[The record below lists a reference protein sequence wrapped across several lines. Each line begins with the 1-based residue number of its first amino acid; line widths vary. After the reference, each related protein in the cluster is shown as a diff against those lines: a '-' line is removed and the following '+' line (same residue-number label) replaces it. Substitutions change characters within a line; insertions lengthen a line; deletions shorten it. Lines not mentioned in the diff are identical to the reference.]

1 MAAATALLASSHA
14 RPLQSAADYEAMRRL
29 VIEVLA
35 LTGPPVYATIGNLDW
50 WRAADNDPRSV
61 YNARLWFAGPERLVA
76 FAWPVDDQVDIVVH
90 PDFPALH
97 AAALAWAEE
106 YFRAAPAFRAWA
118 FTGDAAR
125 IAALTERGY
134 RRTEKGLVTYGQ
146 ATRPSPSPSHGEG
159 DQTPSPFGRGLGR
172 GSAAMPSPNPSHGEG
187 DQTPSPLERGS
198 AANPSRREGDSAPS
212 PFGRGLG
219 RGSAAMPS
227 PNPSHGEGDLA
238 TPLLPPGYTIRPVRG
253 TAESEARVA
262 VQRAAFASEWM
273 TIERYARV
281 RASPTYRPELD
292 LVIEAPGGELAGF
305 ALLWLDAANRLG
317 VFEPLGVAAAYQR
330 RGLGRALMLAGL
342 RCLRDC
348 GADYALVETGRDYE
362 ARGLY
367 EATGFTLLDTN
378 FAWVSPNS

>member
-187 DQTPSPLERGS
+187 D
-198 AANPSRREGDSAPS
+198 
-212 PFGRGLG
+212 
-219 RGSAAMPS
+219 
-227 PNPSHGEGDLA
+227 LA

-378 FAWVSPNS
+378 FAWVSPNSQEAAKA

>member
-1 MAAATALLASSHA
+1 MAAATAIPTSLFA
-14 RPLQSAADYEAMRRL
+14 RPFQSEADYEAMRRL
-29 VIEVLA
+29 VVEGLA
-35 LTGPPVYATIGNLDW
+35 LTGLPVYATIGNLDW
-50 WRAADNDPRSV
+50 WRAAEDDPRGV

-106 YFRAAPAFRAWA
+106 YFRPAPAFRAWA

-134 RRTEKGLVTYGQ
+134 RRTDKGLVAYGQ
-146 ATRPSPSPSHGEG
+146 ATAG
-159 DQTPSPFGRGLGR
+159 
-172 GSAAMPSPNPSHGEG
+172 AA
-187 DQTPSPLERGS
+187 
-198 AANPSRREGDSAPS
+198 APS
-212 PFGRGLG
+212 
-219 RGSAAMPS
+219 
-227 PNPSHGEGDLA
+227 
-238 TPLLPPGYTIRPVRG
+238 LPPGYTIRPVRG
-253 TAESEARVA
+253 PEESEARVA
-262 VQRAAFASEWM
+262 VQRAAFESEWM

-292 LVIEAPGGELAGF
+292 LVIETPDGDVAGF

-342 RCLRDC
+342 RCLGDR

-362 ARGLY
+362 ACGLY

-378 FAWVSPNS
+378 FAWVSPNSQEATEA

>member
-1 MAAATALLASSHA
+1 MADATAILAPIHA
-14 RPLQSAADYEAMRRL
+14 RPFQSEADYEAMRRL
-29 VIEVLA
+29 VVDGLA
-35 LTGPPVYATIGNLDW
+35 QTGPPVYATIGNLDW
-50 WRAADNDPRSV
+50 WRAADDDPRGV

-97 AAALAWAEE
+97 AAALAWAEG
-106 YFRAAPAFRAWA
+106 YFRPAPAFRAWA

-146 ATRPSPSPSHGEG
+146 ATRPSP
-159 DQTPSPFGRGLGR
+159 
-172 GSAAMPSPNPSHGEG
+172 NPSHGEG
-187 DQTPSPLERGS
+187 DWAEPLS
-198 AANPSRREGDSAPS
+198 
-212 PFGRGLG
+212 
-219 RGSAAMPS
+219 
-227 PNPSHGEGDLA
+227 
-238 TPLLPPGYTIRPVRG
+238 PPGYTIRPVRG
-253 TAESEARVA
+253 PAESEARVA
-262 VQRAAFASEWM
+262 VQRAAFESEWM

-292 LVIEAPGGELAGF
+292 LVIETPGGDLAGF

-342 RCLRDC
+342 RCLGDH
-348 GADYALVETGRDYE
+348 GADVALVETGLDYE

-378 FAWVSPNS
+378 FAWVSPNSQEATEA